1 MTDPRET
8 ATPESHPLQGYWD
21 RLGGRGGRIEA
32 LLSELAKIPGMVLG
46 VDRMTRLGVALAA
59 LADRGAYFRNAAD
72 AADVMMPLLTINGE
86 AQLAGRA
93 AIAAFWGRV
102 EVGPRQSDKKAL
114 KMPWQKRFNEARLR
128 IWLAAVLTTVM
139 VLGVGYVVF
148 AVPHAAVEITPTPP
162 TIPQPGPSQATFWP
176 WLAELFMRDILHR
189 LFAVLVVAC
198 FAALWWSYVSNRRE
212 ERLARD
218 RKDGLV
224 AATMTPE
231 ASEILFPTA
240 VVRRAGRLLRRPVRV
255 AGHRLDVRRS
265 VEASIEAFGYPT
277 LEMGLESRAPD
288 CLMLVERIGRDDH
301 LPALA
306 DALAKRLRD
315 GGADLL
321 RYEFR
326 IFPDVLEAVGRRFGG
341 QPVVSLAAL
350 ARRHPGARVVI
361 VGTGRGFFEPYELNK
376 LRLGKP
382 FFGEPEELP
391 WVDHQVADR
400 QQRQAPRALPAFRE
414 PPILMTPSPPDR
426 WGPAE
431 RALQQA
437 GFAVISLGSAE
448 NSNAGLESAVEAVV
462 GNRRPQAV
470 DRGVMAHA
478 TPNYDPLLLEL
489 DRAEFASD
497 IPPPDNAFRERL
509 ARRVTAYACA
519 RIGEAEE
526 DEFDP
531 PDDPYQPDDF
541 VLRAGAALA
550 ALALFPKLDPQFTPA
565 LWKHVTGHAL
575 SAARLAR
582 LARLPWFRAGRMPDW
597 FRSDLAR
604 CFQRETEQQPGRWKT
619 LRTELA
625 VFANLCLVRSPDAFG
640 LEVHRPST
648 SLEKLLSQMRVLR
661 SDADPAS
668 RALVEERLFLTF
680 LESGEVADTEL
691 AVHLPAPERLT
702 PAMRL
707 SLLGFG
713 VAALVAAAFAPWALR
728 VAYSW
733 AGAIFDLSR
742 SGDENAISYLMAL
755 CLPGAAIGIYVS
767 LEYIYN
773 IRMNRSG
780 LRWVVICL
788 LSVILAVITYAIEYI
803 VVSSIAPYGS
813 SEYESVVFFVV
824 YSAIPAIVVA
834 SIILIS
840 PINKNHLTEYFSKY
854 YPIVVST
861 SIAVSFSLMPVSI
874 DRSFDSFY
882 VFSSGLLASIGLSL
896 CATKNVEKV
905 KILVYTLCVIW
916 QCYIAFEIVE
926 VVISEFISST
936 YIDLVQTSFY
946 TFSCSLLAD
955 LQFSDGWR
963 RKLERITFIFGS
975 SVSALLVSFLYYR
988 TFASTPAIAYL
999 GLGTIAGAIV
1009 WFWLLRNPRLEIR
1022 LGAYFLRFLKPV
1034 SAGSFRPVWIG
1045 ILLKAILSGAVVAFL
1060 TNAVVGLIVLSLGSN
1075 EETVLQETL
1084 PRLPGLVS
1092 QSSPQLLAQIAAVV
1106 SLFLASYV
1114 LCRLTMRIYPAS
1126 TVSGGDFAEKRRRST
1141 EGPWYAAPLWVTLA
1155 LWAIAILP
1163 ASLHN
1168 WLSTANLLN
1177 IGALSK
1183 LGAEG
1188 FSAIDSLNGALIW
1201 ALQVLFWLGGSTWT
1215 SLAYLALPVALCLG
1229 LRMGHAADRPILIG
1243 LLPFLLAVTIL
1254 PASTPGGVWMVPLV
1268 VLLLRL
1274 ARDPASGLRLLR
1286 FGGGFGRRPANPF
1299 VVFTLVL
1306 ALALVLSPALIG
1318 RPGSNDVMMAIVPD
1332 VARAAVFVLIGAMR
1346 LSRLPVLAA
1355 LGLILAISA
1364 LPFGRL
1370 NFGLADTGI
1379 NITVGFTPGQA
1390 VDLALSFAAVPL
1402 NKLLLRVRTDSP
1414 LWAVSMIVLGLVIVA
1429 AVVLSFGDGG
1439 VSVGT
1444 FVQLPTGE
1452 LYRPT
1457 RTTLAILALTIG
1469 LAIQAQRRAFFYLV
1483 VLGSIFAA
1491 IALLGSIY
1499 GYLAAGNF
1507 WTGGVFV
1514 TQPEALTSPV
1524 ANLIASLPSLVIAA
1538 GFMLLGRAAAE
1549 MLLGQAATGKPSG
1562 RATVDELPAYG
1573 NQPFFSTSSAAGHGS
1588 EAVLDRKTEAF
1599 SK

>member
-21 RLGGRGGRIEA
+21 RLGGRGSRIEI
-32 LLSELAKIPGMVLG
+32 LLSELAKIPGMALG

-59 LADRGAYFRNAAD
+59 LADRGAHFRNAAD

-114 KMPWQKRFNEARLR
+114 KMPWQKRFNEVRLR
-128 IWLAAVLTTVM
+128 IWLAAALITVM

-162 TIPQPGPSQATFWP
+162 TIPQPGPSPEASATFWP

-189 LFAVLVVAC
+189 LFAILVVAC
-198 FAALWWSYVSNRRE
+198 FAALWWSYVRNRRDE
-212 ERLARD
+212 HLARD
-218 RKDGLV
+218 RKDGSV
-224 AATMTPE
+224 AATMTPA

-255 AGHRLDVRRS
+255 AGHRIDVRRS

-301 LPALA
+301 LPSLA

-361 VGTGRGFFEPYELNK
+361 VGTGRGFFEPYELNR
-376 LRLGKP
+376 LRLSKP
-382 FFGEPEELP
+382 FFGEPEDLP
-391 WVDHQVADR
+391 WVDHRQADR
-400 QQRQAPRALPAFRE
+400 QLRQAPRALPAFRE

-431 RALQQA
+431 RALQEA

-448 NSNAGLESAVEAVV
+448 NSRTGLESAVEAVIAS
-462 GNRRPQAV
+462 RRPQAV
-470 DRGVMAHA
+470 DRDVMAQA

-519 RIGEAEE
+519 RIGETGEE
-526 DEFDP
+526 EFDP

-541 VLRAGAALA
+541 VLRAGSGLA

-565 LWKHVTGHAL
+565 LWKHVTGHAP
-575 SAARLAR
+575 SATRLAR

-640 LEVHRPST
+640 LEVYRPST

-733 AGAIFDLSR
+733 AGLIFDLQR
-742 SGDENAISYLMAL
+742 SGDENSISYLLAL

-767 LEYIYN
+767 LDYIYN
-773 IRMNRSG
+773 ISMHRNNLIWRTIYFFYVSF
-780 LRWVVICL
+780 
-788 LSVILAVITYAIEYI
+788 AAITYTLEYI
-803 VVSSIAPYGS
+803 VVSSIAPDGTS
-813 SEYESVVFFVV
+813 KYESVIFLVV
-824 YSAIPAIVVA
+824 YSAIPAIVAA
-834 SIILIS
+834 SIMLIS
-840 PINKNHLTEYFSKY
+840 PINKNHLTKNVSKY
-854 YPIVVST
+854 YPIAVSA
-861 SIAVSFSLMPVSI
+861 SISISFSLLPVSI
-874 DRSFDSFY
+874 DRSFDSFS
-882 VFSSGLLASIGLSL
+882 VFPAGLLMSIVFSL
-896 CATKNVEKV
+896 CATNNVERT
-905 KILVYTLCVIW
+905 KIIVYTLCIIW
-916 QCYIAFEIVE
+916 QFYIIFEIVE
-926 VVISEFISST
+926 IVIYELVSSA
-936 YIDLVQTSFY
+936 YIDLVQVSFY
-946 TFSCSLLAD
+946 TFSCSILAD
-955 LQFSDGWR
+955 LQFPDGWR
-963 RKLERITFIFGS
+963 RKLERITFMFTS
-975 SVSALLVSFLYYR
+975 STAALFISFLYYP
-988 TFASTPAIAYL
+988 TFASTQAMAYL
-999 GLGTIAGAIV
+999 GLGTMAAAIV

-1034 SAGSFRPVWIG
+1034 SAGSFRLVWIG
-1045 ILLKAILSGAVVAFL
+1045 ILLKAILSGTVVAFL

-1075 EETVLQETL
+1075 AETVLLETL

-1092 QSSPQLLAQIAAVV
+1092 ESSPQLLAQIAAVV

-1114 LCRLTMRIYPAS
+1114 LCRLTMRIYPLAGAPAGSIATNYRPSISVSWWAS
-1126 TVSGGDFAEKRRRST
+1126 
-1141 EGPWYAAPLWVTLA
+1141 LA
-1155 LWAIAILP
+1155 LWVVAILP

-1168 WLSTANLLN
+1168 WLSTAEFMN

-1183 LGAEG
+1183 LGAQG
-1188 FSAIDSLNGALIW
+1188 FAAIDSAAGTLAW
-1201 ALQVLFWLGGSTWT
+1201 ALQVLFWLGGSTWAWLT
-1215 SLAYLALPVALCLG
+1215 YLALPLAFGLG
-1229 LRMGHAADRPILIG
+1229 LRMGPAADRTIFIG
-1243 LLPFLLAVTIL
+1243 LLPFLLAVTVL
-1254 PASTPGGVWMVPLV
+1254 PVATPGGVWMVPLV
-1268 VLLLRL
+1268 FLLLRL
-1274 ARDPASGLRLLR
+1274 AREPALRRRLLR
-1286 FGGGFGRRPANPF
+1286 FGGGFAGRPASPF
-1299 VVFTLVL
+1299 IVFVLVFCL
-1306 ALALVLSPALIG
+1306 ALILSPALTG
-1318 RPGSNDVMMAIVPD
+1318 KSETDGVMVAID
-1332 VARAAVFVLIGAMR
+1332 SDLARAVVFVLIGAMR
-1346 LSRLPVLAA
+1346 LSRWPVLAA
-1355 LGLILAISA
+1355 LGLHFLIAI
-1364 LPFGRL
+1364 LPFGKL
-1370 NFGLADTGI
+1370 SYDLADTAIGLV
-1379 NITVGFTPGQA
+1379 VGLTPGEA
-1390 VDLALSFAAVPL
+1390 VDLLLAYAAVPL
-1402 NKLLLRVRTDSP
+1402 AKQLRRMQTDSP
-1414 LWAVSMIVLGLVIVA
+1414 SWAGSVIVLGMAIA
-1429 AVVLSFGDGG
+1429 MAIVLSFGNGG

-1444 FVQLPTGE
+1444 FLQLPTGV
-1452 LYRPT
+1452 LYKPT
-1457 RTTLAILALTIG
+1457 GMTVAILSLTIG
-1469 LAIQAQRRAFFYLV
+1469 LAIRPQHRTRFYLV
-1483 VLGSIFAA
+1483 VLGSILAA
-1491 IALLGSIY
+1491 IGVFAPIY
-1499 GYLAAGNF
+1499 GALAAGNL
-1507 WTGGVFV
+1507 WSGVVFV

-1524 ANLIASLPSLVIAA
+1524 ADLVASTLGLVVAA
-1538 GFMLLGRAAAE
+1538 GFMLLGRAAAD
-1549 MLLGQAATGKPSG
+1549 MLLGDAATASLSG
-1562 RATVDELPAYG
+1562 RATAGELPARG
-1573 NQPFFSTSSAAGHGS
+1573 NEPAFSMPKAVGDEREAMFSTERVVATN
-1588 EAVLDRKTEAF
+1588 E
-1599 SK
+1599 